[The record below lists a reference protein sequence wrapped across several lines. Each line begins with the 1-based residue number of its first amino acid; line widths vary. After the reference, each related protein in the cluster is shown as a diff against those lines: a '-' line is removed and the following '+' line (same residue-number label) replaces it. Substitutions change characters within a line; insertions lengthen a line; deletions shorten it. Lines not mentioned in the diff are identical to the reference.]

1 MAKLHSKA
9 DGCYVIVGQAHDE
22 IYTLQLWGKGVLYLK
37 DNNIHE
43 GDQVPDWIL
52 SELWR
57 KGWVYVG
64 NS

>member
-1 MAKLHSKA
+1 MAKLHGKA

-52 SELWR
+52 SEL
-57 KGWVYVG
+57 
-64 NS
+64 